1 MADLDAFVSESLD
14 RPGIIEFLREAAAE
28 MDPGARVLDAGSGE
42 APYAQ
47 LFAHCDYVT
56 ADWPY
61 SMHAGAEQADVVAS
75 LDDLPLADASFDGV
89 VSTQVLEHVEHPEAV
104 LAELRRVL
112 APGGRLWLTAP
123 FVGELHEEPFDFYR
137 YTPYALRSL
146 LQDAGFESVDV
157 QPIGGYF
164 TTLGQLLRNYGG
176 ITGSE
181 GEGHGLGGRLV
192 ASAFW
197 RIGPVLRRFDRLDKR
212 RALPLG
218 YKCRATARSPEN
230 RGA

>member
-28 MDPGARVLDAGSGE
+28 MDPGARVLDAGSGG

-89 VSTQVLEHVEHPEAV
+89 VSTQVLEHVDRPEAV

-112 APGGRLWLTAP
+112 APGGAP
-123 FVGELHEEPFDFYR
+123 CSR
-137 YTPYALRSL
+137 TR
-146 LQDAGFESVDV
+146 
-157 QPIGGYF
+157 
-164 TTLGQLLRNYGG
+164 
-176 ITGSE
+176 
-181 GEGHGLGGRLV
+181 
-192 ASAFW
+192 ASSQW
-197 RIGPVLRRFDRLDKR
+197 
-212 RALPLG
+212 
-218 YKCRATARSPEN
+218 
-230 RGA
+230 